1 MADSNRQRAPATGN
15 ELANSQVE
23 LNSIGGPRPQILI
36 PYDRREAISL
46 RKAAEIS
53 GRSQTTLRAWCGK
66 FLIGRRIVGG
76 PWEVSR
82 VALDMLLAGHQS
94 ALNAY
99 LRGDRSGPLVAPYFA
114 RAGLRPNGQA
124 DLN

>member
-15 ELANSQVE
+15 ESANSQVE

-36 PYDRREAISL
+36 PTIAAKQLAFARPPKLVADPKRHCGLGAVNSYRQAYRR
-46 RKAAEIS
+46 R
-53 GRSQTTLRAWCGK
+53 
-66 FLIGRRIVGG
+66 
-76 PWEVSR
+76 PMEVSR

-114 RAGLRPNGQA
+114 RAGLRPNG
-124 DLN
+124 